1 MKWDAVIFDCDGT
14 LVDSERIGNEVLVEC
29 ARASGIDLTVEE
41 AIVRFRGV
49 QMAECVAHL
58 ETLRGG
64 PLPSTFVFDLR
75 ERMREAFVS
84 RLRPMDGAAELV
96 ASLVVP
102 YCVAS
107 SGPREKTELSLSVTG
122 LLARFEGKVFS
133 SYEVKQ
139 WKPNPG
145 LFLHAA
151 EVMGVAPQRCA
162 VVEDSMPGVR
172 AGLAAGMAVFALSPG
187 EPIAEMPKEVCVVSH
202 LTELHGV
209 FRTARIAV

>member
-14 LVDSERIGNEVLVEC
+14 LVDSERLGNEVLVEH
-29 ARASGIDLTVEE
+29 ASGFGIDLTIEE
-41 AIVRFRGV
+41 AIARFRGV
-49 QMAECVAHL
+49 QMAECVSQL
-58 ETLRGG
+58 EALRGC
-64 PLPSTFVFDLR
+64 PLSPTFASELR
-75 ERMREAFVS
+75 ERMREAFIS

-107 SGPREKTELSLSVTG
+107 SGPREKTELSLSVAG
-122 LLARFEGKVFS
+122 LLAHFEGKVFS

-139 WKPNPG
+139 WKPDPG

-151 EVMGVAPQRCA
+151 EALGVAPQRCA

-172 AGLAAGMAVFALSPG
+172 AGLAAGMTVFALSAGQPAN
-187 EPIAEMPKEVCVVSH
+187 PIPQEVCVVAH
-202 LTELHGV
+202 LKALHDI
-209 FRTARIAV
+209 FRAAGIAI